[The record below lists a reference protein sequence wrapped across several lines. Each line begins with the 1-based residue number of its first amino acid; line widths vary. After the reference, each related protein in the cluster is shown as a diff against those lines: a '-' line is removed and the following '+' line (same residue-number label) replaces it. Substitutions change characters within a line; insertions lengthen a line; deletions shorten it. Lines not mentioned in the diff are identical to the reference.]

1 MEIVKRVPIQVPP
14 NGHNSRYLK
23 AKKDKLGHLLDNMD

>member
-1 MEIVKRVPIQVPP
+1 VPIQVPP

-23 AKKDKLGHLLDNMD
+23 AKKGKLRHPLDDLD